1 MKQLTGP
8 AGAKKKTKGG
18 ALATMRDLEQ
28 AYAHEAAEAAAAA
41 PQSEGAPRIV
51 GKDGTFYLGE
61 QVLPSP
67 LEVIVVAEAHLNVW
81 YEEAYDPDSPSP
93 PGCFA
98 LAPALQ
104 RGPDGANVDGTG
116 EEALRAHAT
125 SPKMQGG
132 PKDHDCAGCEMNKFG
147 SAEVGRGKACANTR
161 ALAVVMKDD
170 PAFGSKQ
177 PLTWAQMTL
186 SPTGLSPWGKFVK
199 GLSSIENRPPHGCVI
214 QFDFNKRDP
223 VEQKRKAIIAVG
235 YQKIMDPGVATKVNA
250 LRKELLE
257 SKVLLRPLPVTARE
271 ALPQKGRASKG
282 KAKAGGK
289 AKPAQRKAARF

>member
-1 MKQLTGP
+1 MKALPGP
-8 AGAKKKTKGG
+8 KGSKKTKGG
-18 ALATMRDLEQ
+18 ALATMRDLEL
-28 AYAHEAAEAAAAA
+28 AYGHEAAEAAAAA
-41 PQSEGAPRIV
+41 PQSEGAPRVV

-61 QVLPSP
+61 QVLPCP

-104 RGPDGANVDGTG
+104 RDPATGGNVDGTG
-116 EEALRAHAT
+116 EDALKAHAT

-132 PKDHDCAGCEMNKFG
+132 VNGHDCATCEMNKFG

-161 ALAVVMKDD
+161 VLAIVMKDD
-170 PAFGSKQ
+170 PGFGTKN
-177 PLTWAQMTL
+177 PLTWATMSI
-186 SPTGLSPWGKFVK
+186 SPTGLAPWGKFVK
-199 GLSSIENRPPHGCVI
+199 GLAQIESRPPHGAVI

-235 YQKIMDPGVATKVNA
+235 YQKITDPAVATKVNA
-250 LRKELLE
+250 LRREILE
-257 SKVLLRPLPVTARE
+257 SKVLLRPLPTEVRE
-271 ALPQKGRASKG
+271 APKKSD
-282 KAKAGGK
+282 KAVARGK
-289 AKPAQRKAARF
+289 AKPAQRKPSRF